1 MTPKDTQLN
10 VSKFIDFVK
19 NDQNKQKAKKKK
31 KNEKEEPKTQYV

>member
-10 VSKFIDFVK
+10 VSTFIDLEK
-19 NDQNKQKAKKKK
+19 NNQKKKKKKKK